1 MTSGPLRAQ
10 RRHEAARRSSLGFW
24 LVAVTYAIVMMG
36 GTLPIPLYRFW
47 SETMHFAAFET
58 TAIFAVY
65 AFGVL
70 VSLLVFASLSDQL
83 GRRPVLIGA
92 LVVLGIST
100 ALFLVASTLT
110 GLLITRF
117 VFGLAAGVVTATANA
132 ALAELAR
139 PDRSQVAPAMSTV
152 ANMGGLGLGSVAAGV
167 VARFCDDP
175 THMVFWWYLIAL
187 GIAVVAVLVV
197 PETVTRQAGFR
208 LRLDL
213 RRPSLPGADRRTFL
227 GMLGLVFAAFAVNG
241 VFSSLVPAF
250 VRDQL
255 HIHDSLASSALVSV
269 VFFAALLAQVAPR
282 PQWLSGPLAG
292 PTILIVGAFIFEA
305 GLLAGS
311 LLGFVLGTAVAGAGV
326 GLVFS
331 RGIGATQRLA
341 DPDRRADFV
350 ATYFLAAYIGST
362 IPTLGLGVL
371 NETLGTAPSTLILFG
386 VIVVVT
392 IVSTAL
398 VAHHPSRTD
407 PATHPD
413 PKGHHHDSLHR
424 HQRPGQR
431 HRRPTPPGWLH

>member
-1 MTSGPLRAQ
+1 MTSGSLLAQ
-10 RRHEAARRSSLGFW
+10 RRHEAVGRSSLGFW
-24 LVAVTYAIVMMG
+24 LVAGTYAVVMMG

-47 SETMHFAAFET
+47 SQTMHFGAFGT

-83 GRRPVLIGA
+83 GRKPVLIGA

-110 GLLITRF
+110 GLLIARF

-139 PDRSQVAPAMSTV
+139 PDRVQAAPAMSTV
-152 ANMGGLGLGSVAAGV
+152 ANMGGLGLGSVAAGA
-167 VARFCDDP
+167 VAQFCDDP

-187 GIAVVAVLVV
+187 VIAVVAVFVV

-208 LRLDL
+208 LDV
-213 RRPSLPGADRRTFL
+213 RRPSLPGGADRRMFL
-227 GMLGLVFAAFAVNG
+227 GILGLVLAAFAVNG

-250 VRDQL
+250 VQDQL
-255 HIHDSLASSALVSV
+255 HIRDSLASSALVSI
-269 VFFAALLAQVAPR
+269 VFLAALLAQVVPR
-282 PQWLSGPLAG
+282 PQWLSGPFAG
-292 PTILIVGAFIFEA
+292 PTILIVGVLVFEA

-311 LLGFVLGTAVAGAGV
+311 LLGFVLGTVVAGVGV

-331 RGIGATQRLA
+331 RGIGITQRLA
-341 DPDRRADFV
+341 DPERRADLV
-350 ATYFLAAYIGST
+350 ATYFLAAYVGST

-371 NETLGTAPSTLILFG
+371 NQTLGTAPSTLILFG
-386 VIVVVT
+386 VIVAVT

-398 VAHHPSRTD
+398 AARPHSVPT
-407 PATHPD
+407 PATHPHT
-413 PKGHHHDSLHR
+413 KGLRS
-424 HQRPGQR
+424 
-431 HRRPTPPGWLH
+431 

>member
-1 MTSGPLRAQ
+1 MTSGPLLTQ
-10 RRHEAARRSSLGFW
+10 RRHAAARRSGLGFW
-24 LVAVTYAIVMMG
+24 LIAGTYAIVMMG

-47 SETMHFAAFET
+47 SETMHFTAFGT

-110 GLLITRF
+110 GLLIARF

-139 PDRSQVAPAMSTV
+139 PDRAQAAPAMSTV
-152 ANMGGLGLGSVAAGV
+152 ANMGGLGLGSVAAGA

-208 LRLDL
+208 LDV
-213 RRPSLPGADRRTFL
+213 RRPSLPGGADRRMFL
-227 GMLGLVFAAFAVNG
+227 GILGLVFAAFAVNG
-241 VFSSLVPAF
+241 IFSSLVPAF

-255 HIHDSLASSALVSV
+255 HIHDSFASSALVSI
-269 VFFAALLAQVAPR
+269 VFFAALLAQVVPR
-282 PQWLSGPLAG
+282 PQWVPGPLSG
-292 PTILIVGAFIFEA
+292 PTILIVGALVFEA
-305 GLLAGS
+305 GLLVES

-331 RGIGATQRLA
+331 LGIGVTQRLA
-341 DPDRRADFV
+341 DPERRADLV

-371 NETLGTAPSTLILFG
+371 NQTLGTAPSTLILFG
-386 VIVVVT
+386 VIVAVT
-392 IVSTAL
+392 IVSTSLAS
-398 VAHHPSRTD
+398 HRPSRID
-407 PATHPD
+407 P
-413 PKGHHHDSLHR
+413 R
-424 HQRPGQR
+424 HAPLSERSSS
-431 HRRPTPPGWLH
+431 